1 MQTVWEKL
9 MDDFEIL
16 KIRTKIL
23 TEKSKTTLIIPFS
36 YNKSYQ
42 EVEETLATDWI
53 SDNKKIERKNILE
66 HVSNLIAS
74 NLEDITNGTIGR
86 YFELNVNAR
95 EKYHLP
101 VNTSQNFYLM
111 DENGE
116 EVTNF
121 KITKVY
127 LYLFETQIG
136 FLLYDIKHNS
146 NDLETIILTN
156 YHLKHLNHMY
166 NAKLYNQKEY
176 FLFFKKKAK
185 PISELTMD
193 FRTLS
198 EISGNILNELHM
210 HTYFTNSNSNP
221 ETAVIYNFMLLDKMF
236 LREPQWENKLKLAL
250 FKLRK
255 GYKNSYLPSP
265 LEFDIV
271 NNPQTI
277 QLFKNS
283 YWGVSLEGLANLAY
297 LTENNVTNDFFT
309 SNYTGNLEISY
320 FYIYI
325 LALHQ
330 RYAFLALNVEASE
343 INKDEDE
350 TVIDVNSSEA
360 KVLKLR
366 KDINFL
372 ILRGFFKH
380 VSSVTHQ
387 QALYEV
393 IAKNLSI
400 EELKQDIHSEMEAL
414 ASLAELQAAKREKE
428 KEKREMELREQ
439 SREERRA
446 REAEEQKRLEQEREE
461 RRAWELQEQKRLE
474 QERED
479 RRDREREEDDQREK
493 NADRFLLIST
503 IFVVIST
510 ITGSW
515 SILVDFF
522 VKSKRPPVPIPAPY
536 VLLILSILMIT
547 LGILGYK
554 FINDKWKSNNSR

>member
-1 MQTVWEKL
+1 
-9 MDDFEIL
+9 MDDFDIL

-36 YNKSYQ
+36 YSKSYQ
-42 EVEETLATDWI
+42 EIEETLAADWI
-53 SDNKKIERKNILE
+53 IDNKKVERKNILE

-74 NLEDITNGTIGR
+74 NLADITKGTIGR
-86 YFELNVNAR
+86 YFELKVDAR

-101 VNTSQNFYLM
+101 VNTSHNFYLM
-111 DENGE
+111 DEKVE

-121 KITKVY
+121 KITKVS

-146 NDLETIILTN
+146 SDLETIILTN
-156 YHLKHLNHMY
+156 YHLKHLNHLY
-166 NAKLYNQKEY
+166 NAFLYNQKEY
-176 FLFFKKKAK
+176 FLYIKKKAK
-185 PISELTMD
+185 PMNELSMN

-198 EISGNILNELHM
+198 EISGNILNELRVD
-210 HTYFTNSNSNP
+210 TYFTNSKGNP
-221 ETAVIYNFMLLDKMF
+221 ETAILYNFMLLDRTF
-236 LREPQWENKLKLAL
+236 LSELQWEEKIKLAL
-250 FKLRK
+250 FQLRK

-265 LEFDIV
+265 LEFDLI
-271 NNPQTI
+271 NNPQII

-297 LTENNVTNDFFT
+297 LTQNNVTNDFFT
-309 SNYTGNLEISY
+309 SNYIGNLEISY

-330 RYAFLALNVEASE
+330 RYAFLALNVEASD
-343 INKDEDE
+343 ISKGEDE
-350 TVIDVNSSEA
+350 TIIDENSSEA

-387 QALYEV
+387 QSLYEV

-428 KEKREMELREQ
+428 KEKQELELREQ
-439 SREERRA
+439 LREERRA
-446 REAEEQKRLEQEREE
+446 REVQEQIRLEQEREE
-461 RRAWELQEQKRLE
+461 RRAWELLEQKRLE

-515 SILVDFF
+515 TILVDFF
-522 VKSKRPPVPIPAPY
+522 VKSKRPPLPIPAPY
-536 VLLILSILMIT
+536 VLLILSIIMIG
-547 LGILGYK
+547 LGIWGYK
-554 FINDKWKSNNSR
+554 FINDKWKSNSSR

>member
-1 MQTVWEKL
+1 
-9 MDDFEIL
+9 MDEFETL
-16 KIRTKIL
+16 KIRTKII
-23 TEKSKTTLIIPFS
+23 TEKSKTTLIIPFCYSTS
-36 YNKSYQ
+36 YL
-42 EVEETLATDWI
+42 EVEEALAADWI
-53 SDNKKIERKNILE
+53 IDNKKIERKNILE

-74 NLEDITNGTIGR
+74 NQDEITKGTIGR
-86 YFELNVNAR
+86 SFDLKREAR

-111 DENGE
+111 NENGE

-121 KITKVY
+121 KVTKVS
-127 LYLFETQIG
+127 LYVFETQIG
-136 FLLYDIKHNS
+136 FLLYDIKHTS
-146 NDLETIILTN
+146 HDLETIILTN
-156 YHLKHLNHMY
+156 YHLKHLHHLY
-166 NAKLYNQKEY
+166 NANLYNQKEY
-176 FLFFKKKAK
+176 FVYFKKKAK
-185 PISELTMD
+185 PMNELSMD

-198 EISGNILNELHM
+198 EISGNMLNELRV
-210 HTYFTNSNSNP
+210 HTYFTNSKGNP
-221 ETAVIYNFMLLDKMF
+221 ETALLYNFMLLDKMF
-236 LREPQWENKLKLAL
+236 LREPQWEHKLKLAL
-250 FKLRK
+250 FQLRK

-265 LEFDIV
+265 FEFDIA

-297 LTENNVTNDFFT
+297 LTENDVTNDFFS
-309 SNYTGNLEISY
+309 SNYIGNLEISY

-343 INKDEDE
+343 ISKGEDE
-350 TVIDVNSSEA
+350 TIIDENTSEA

-366 KDINFL
+366 KEINFL

-428 KEKREMELREQ
+428 KEKRELELREQ
-439 SREERRA
+439 LRDERRA

-461 RRAWELQEQKRLE
+461 RRAWELLEQNRLE
-474 QERED
+474 QEKEE

-493 NADRFLLIST
+493 NTDRFLLIST

-522 VKSKRPPVPIPAPY
+522 VKSKRPPLPIPAPY
-536 VLLILSILMIT
+536 VLLILSILMIA
-547 LGILGYK
+547 LGIWGYK